1 MSMTHV
7 ERMIHVRNVAWG
19 RDPEGDYWVQ
29 WSVNGEHHETAFKMA
44 RSAENFV
51 RWLDTTGE
59 HLTVQEVK
67 EAEKSLRELE
77 EAVEEFDEPPR
88 EDVRAAQRSLRGL
101 ERTMKRLDR
110 PVRVRRHRRST

>member
-1 MSMTHV
+1 MTAI
-7 ERMIHVRNVAWG
+7 ERMIHVRDVAWG
-19 RDPEGDYWVQ
+19 RDPGGDYWVQ
-29 WSVNGEHHETAFKMA
+29 WSVDGQRQETMFKTA

-59 HLTVQEVK
+59 HLTAREVK
-67 EAEKSLRELE
+67 DAEKSLRELE